1 MTVLNSG
8 AGHANFASVLFF
20 VVFLLS
26 TLVITW
32 WAARRTKTAEQFFAA
47 GRSIGPMQNGVALA
61 GDFVA
66 AAGFLGIS
74 GLVSLV
80 GFDGLIYAIGGIIGW
95 PIMLFLFGEPLRNLG
110 KYSFGDVL
118 AYRLNSPNIRI
129 VTGITTLG
137 ITVCYLVM
145 QMVGAG
151 ELVHL
156 LFGME
161 YEVAIWII
169 GAFMLVYVIFGGML
183 ATTWVQIIK
192 AALMSLAAIVMTY
205 MSLAHFGFNPVN
217 LLAAAS
223 AAHGPAVLSP
233 GKLISNPV
241 DGISVSLALSLGV
254 ASLPHV
260 LMRFFT
266 VADGRAARKSLVVAT
281 TIISIF
287 LMLTFILGFAAMQL
301 VGQSAIAAMDKGG
314 NMAIPL
320 LAEKLGG
327 VSFLGFVSAVSFATI
342 LAVVSGLLITGATTV
357 SHDLFDAVIKRGKA
371 TQRQTMFVARV
382 ATVALTV
389 IAIILGLI
397 LRGQNVAFLVG
408 LATAVAAGA
417 NFPAI
422 FLAIYWK
429 RYTVTGAVWGMMVGL
444 ISSLL
449 FIYFS
454 PTIQVDVL
462 KHHSALL
469 PLRNPA
475 IFCVPLSFAVSIVA
489 SLLSRRVQDPARYQ
503 EIEQRILLGA
513 QGL

>member
-1 MTVLNSG
+1 MNAVTTG
-8 AGHANFASVLFF
+8 RANFASLSFFVLF
-20 VVFLLS
+20 LCS
-26 TLVITW
+26 TLAITW
-32 WAARRTKTAEQFFAA
+32 WAAKRTKTSDDFFAA
-47 GRSIGPMQNGVALA
+47 GGSIGPLQNGVALA

-80 GFDGLIYAIGGIIGW
+80 GFDGLIYAIGGVIGW
-95 PIMLFLFGEPLRNLG
+95 PVMLFLFGEPLRNLG

-118 AYRLNSPNIRI
+118 AYRLNSPRIRI

-137 ITVCYLVM
+137 ITICYLVM

-151 ELVHL
+151 DLVHL
-156 LFGME
+156 LFGMD
-161 YEVAIWII
+161 YDVAIWII

-183 ATTWVQIIK
+183 ATTWVQIVK
-192 AALMSLAAIVMTY
+192 AVLMSFAALVMTY
-205 MSLAHFGFNPVN
+205 LSLRLFQYDPLTLFST
-217 LLAAAS
+217 AAARQ
-223 AAHGPAVLSP
+223 GPSVLVP
-233 GKLISNPV
+233 GRLISNPL
-241 DGISVSLALSLGV
+241 DAISVSLALALGV

-266 VADGRAARKSLVVAT
+266 VPDGRAARRSLVYAT

-287 LMLTFILGFAAMQL
+287 LMLTFILGFAAMEL
-301 VGQSAIAAMDKGG
+301 VGKQAISGMDRGG

-327 VSFLGFVSAVSFATI
+327 PSFLGFICAVSFATI

-357 SHDLFDAVIKRGKA
+357 SHDLFDAVLRKGRSSQKQI
-371 TQRQTMFVARV
+371 MLVARL
-382 ATVALTV
+382 ATVALALV
-389 IAIILGLI
+389 AVILGLV

-408 LATAVAAGA
+408 LATSVAAAA

-429 RYTVTGAVWGMMVGL
+429 RYTVAGAVWGMLVGL
-444 ISSLL
+444 FSSLL

-462 KHHSALL
+462 KHSSAMLS
-469 PLRNPA
+469 LRNPA
-475 IFCVPLSFAVSIVA
+475 IVCVPLSFLVSVIA
-489 SLLSRRVQDPARYQ
+489 SLLTQREDAAERYEQ
-503 EIEQRILLGA
+503 IEKRILLGA
-513 QGL
+513 GEA

>member
-1 MTVLNSG
+1 MSAHLT
-8 AGHANFASVLFF
+8 AGRANFASMSFF
-20 VVFLLS
+20 VLFLLS
-26 TLVITW
+26 SLMITW
-32 WAARRTKTAEQFFAA
+32 WAARRTKTSHEFFTA
-47 GRSIGPMQNGVALA
+47 GASIGPLQNGVALA

-80 GFDGLIYAIGGIIGW
+80 GFDGLIYAIGGVIGW
-95 PIMLFLFGEPLRNLG
+95 PVMLFLFGEPLRNLG

-118 AYRLNSPNIRI
+118 AYRLNSPRIRI

-137 ITVCYLVM
+137 ITICYLVM

-151 ELVHL
+151 DLVHL
-156 LFGME
+156 LFGMN
-161 YEVAIWII
+161 YDVAIWII
-169 GAFMLVYVIFGGML
+169 GGFMLVYVLFGGML

-192 AALMSLAAIVMTY
+192 AVLMSLAAVAMTF
-205 MSLAHFGFNPVN
+205 MALSHFHFNPVT
-217 LLAAAS
+217 LFATAS
-223 AAHGPAVLSP
+223 ASNGVAVLSP
-233 GKLISNPV
+233 GKLISNPL
-241 DGISVSLALSLGV
+241 DAISVSLALALGV

-266 VADGRAARKSLVVAT
+266 VPDGRAARRSLVYAT

-287 LMLTFILGFAAMQL
+287 LMLTFVLGFAAMQM
-301 VGQSAIAAMDKGG
+301 VGKSAISAMDRGG

-327 VSFLGFVSAVSFATI
+327 SSFLGFICAVSFATI

-357 SHDLFDAVIKRGKA
+357 SHDLFDAVLKRGRA
-371 TQRQTMFVARV
+371 SQTQIMFVARA
-382 ATVALTV
+382 ATVALALV
-389 IAIILGLI
+389 AIALGLV

-408 LATAVAAGA
+408 LATSVAAAA

-429 RYTVTGAVWGMMVGL
+429 RYTVVGAIWGMLVGL
-444 ISSLL
+444 IASLV

-454 PTIQVDVL
+454 PTIQIDVL
-462 KHHSALL
+462 KHATASI

-475 IFCVPLSFAVSIVA
+475 IVCVPLSFLVSIVA
-489 SLLSRRVQDPARYQ
+489 SLLSQKRNDPRRYEQ
-503 EIEQRILLGA
+503 IEQRILLGA
-513 QGL
+513 MES

>member
-1 MTVLNSG
+1 MNPALTASR
-8 AGHANFASVLFF
+8 ANFASMTFFVLF
-20 VVFLLS
+20 LCSSLA
-26 TLVITW
+26 ITW
-32 WAARRTKTAEQFFAA
+32 WAARRTKTSDDFFAA
-47 GRSIGPMQNGVALA
+47 GSSISPLQNGVALA

-80 GFDGLIYAIGGIIGW
+80 GFDGLIYAIGGVIGW
-95 PIMLFLFGEPLRNLG
+95 PVMLFLFGEPLRNLG

-118 AYRLNSPNIRI
+118 AYRLNAPRIRI

-137 ITVCYLVM
+137 ITICYLVM

-151 ELVHL
+151 DLVHL
-156 LFGME
+156 LFGID
-161 YEVAIWII
+161 YGVAIWVI
-169 GAFMLVYVIFGGML
+169 GGFMLVYVIFGGML

-192 AALMSLAAIVMTY
+192 AVLMSMAAVTMTY
-205 MSLAHFGFNPVN
+205 LALRQFDLSPIKLFAV
-217 LLAAAS
+217 AAS
-223 AAHGPAVLSP
+223 TNGAAVLSP
-233 GKLISNPV
+233 GKLISNPL
-241 DGISVSLALSLGV
+241 DAISVSLALALGV

-266 VADGRAARKSLVVAT
+266 VPDGRAARRSLVYAT

-301 VGQSAIAAMDKGG
+301 VGKAAISGMDRGG

-327 VSFLGFVSAVSFATI
+327 QSFLGFICAVSFATI

-357 SHDLFDAVIKRGKA
+357 SHDLFDAVLKRGSA
-371 TQRQTMFVARV
+371 SQEQIMFVARS
-382 ATVALTV
+382 ATVTLAL
-389 IAIILGLI
+389 IAIVLGLV

-408 LATAVAAGA
+408 LATSVAAAA

-422 FLAIYWK
+422 FLAIYWR
-429 RYTVTGAVWGMMVGL
+429 RYTATGAIWGMLVGL
-444 ISSLL
+444 FASLV

-454 PTIQVDVL
+454 PTIQVDVF
-462 KHHSALL
+462 KHASAAI

-475 IFCVPLSFAVSIVA
+475 IVCVPLSFVVSIAA
-489 SLLSRRVQDPARYQ
+489 SLLSQKRNDPRRYEQ
-503 EIEQRILLGA
+503 IEQRILLGA
-513 QGL
+513 TES